1 MTCEC
6 RSYPVCGEDRHNKE
20 GMQWS
25 CSNTGNHTGLDCT
38 LLHLY
43 STLQIEVVASDNQN
57 PEKTDTSEVIIIVDT
72 DRFNPVFVPNQPSII
87 YNTNERTPVGT
98 VLGTLNADDND
109 LRGSIVYE
117 ATGEYPGLNFF
128 GVNATTGQVYIMNN
142 LMNDIQAT
150 TTYTVSKKK
159 TDGKLNRN
167 NIE

>member
-1 MTCEC
+1 MTWRIKRTFHLC
-6 RSYPVCGEDRHNKE
+6 N
-20 GMQWS
+20 
-25 CSNTGNHTGLDCT
+25 SN
-38 LLHLY
+38 LY
-43 STLQIEVVASDNQN
+43 STLQIEVVASDNRN

-87 YNTNERTPVGT
+87 FNTNERTPVGT
-98 VLGTLNADDND
+98 VLGTLSADDND

-150 TTYTVSKKK
+150 TTYTVSVKNCQQCRIIWYIWE
-159 TDGKLNRN
+159 THCTELCFG
-167 NIE
+167 NIQILSL